1 MECNFE
7 VALFIM
13 YIYFDGMFTLQHSDV
28 RLLSSRIRQ
37 RFCEGLGYSVI
48 RNLVFLYAS
57 VQFKKYPVSTEF
69 FRT

>member
-13 YIYFDGMFTLQHSDV
+13 YIYFDDMFTLQHSDV
-28 RLLSSRIRQ
+28 RLLSNRIRQ

-69 FRT
+69 YRT